1 MNEKGGINMICES
14 SLKNRIKR
22 AQGQMQGV
30 LKMMDNESTCMDIL
44 TQLKAIRSS
53 IDKAIGI
60 LTTSNLIQLIEETN
74 DIKIN
79 NLDEAIDLVV
89 KGIN

>member
-1 MNEKGGINMICES
+1 MLCDN

-22 AQGQMQGV
+22 AQGQMSGV
-30 LKMMDNESTCMDIL
+30 LKMMENDTSCVDIL

-60 LTTSNLIQLIEETN
+60 LTTNNLIQMIEESN
-74 DIKIN
+74 DVKLL
-79 NLDEAIDLVV
+79 NLDEAINLVI
-89 KGIN
+89 KGIK

>member
-1 MNEKGGINMICES
+1 MLCEP

-60 LTTSNLIQLIEETN
+60 LTTTNLIQQIEKSN
-74 DIKIN
+74 DIKLN
-79 NLDEAIDLVV
+79 NIEEALELVI
-89 KGIN
+89 KGIK

>member
-1 MNEKGGINMICES
+1 MKCDH
-14 SLKNRIKR
+14 SLTNRLKR

-30 LKMMDNESTCMDIL
+30 LNMMGNESSCVDIL

-53 IDKAIGI
+53 IDKAIG
-60 LTTSNLIQLIEETN
+60 LLATSNLIQMIERTN
-74 DIKIN
+74 DIKID

-89 KGIN
+89 QGIK

>member
-1 MNEKGGINMICES
+1 MEKGVVIMLCEP

-60 LTTSNLIQLIEETN
+60 LTTTNLIQQIEKSN
-74 DIKIN
+74 DIKLN
-79 NLDEAIDLVV
+79 NIEEALELVI
-89 KGIN
+89 KGIK

>member
-1 MNEKGGINMICES
+1 MLCDN

-22 AQGQMQGV
+22 AQGQMSGV
-30 LKMMDNESTCMDIL
+30 LKMMDNDTTCVDIL

-60 LTTSNLIQLIEETN
+60 LTTNNLIQMIEESN
-74 DIKIN
+74 DVKLL
-79 NLDEAIDLVV
+79 NLDEAINLVI
-89 KGIN
+89 KGIK

>member
-1 MNEKGGINMICES
+1 MTLKELVDKSYETSKSKGFHDEYNI
-14 SLKNRIKR
+14 
-22 AQGQMQGV
+22 V